1 MNIKEL
7 LSISRTSGLHRLI
20 TTKNNGIIAESLES
34 GQKKFYA
41 ARSYQYSPL
50 ESIAVFTYT
59 DALPLEEVFEKMKK
73 QPPKEDIQQS
83 ELREY
88 FTEILPDHDQ
98 DKVYT
103 SDIKKIVS
111 WFLFLDEK
119 GYLTTEEQPDD
130 EASTEEE

>member
-73 QPPKEDIQQS
+73 KTPKEDIQQS

-88 FTEILPDHDQ
+88 YTENLPNHDL
-98 DKVYT
+98 DKVNN
-103 SDIKKIVS
+103 SEIKKIIS
-111 WFLFLDEK
+111 KILFIVYK
-119 GYLTTEEQPDD
+119 
-130 EASTEEE
+130 